1 MSKTVTGPDLH
12 KGQLRAVALVKSK
25 ARNVTVVAP
34 RQTGKSFLAMQVVL
48 YWAINNPGAEI
59 FWVSPIYAQA
69 KKVFDQ
75 IYDAVHPSGLIRSAN
90 KSDVTIKFRNNS
102 KLYFKSA
109 ERPDNLRGYT
119 GDYMVVDEAAY
130 MQDEV
135 YKAVLRPI
143 MLVRGKCTLFISTP
157 RGSNWFKE
165 MYDLGQ
171 STDAETADY
180 ASCRMHYRDN
190 PFVDP
195 QEIENARLTLPAAIF
210 AAEYE
215 GSFEDSGR
223 NVFDLNN
230 THTFDAYPKP
240 QGKVVCG
247 IDLGRANDYTVAT
260 FMDAK
265 GQIVG
270 MYRENKRDWSEM
282 TQAIL
287 NLVRQFNAS
296 VLVEKN
302 SIGDV
307 IFETIKKQWND
318 THPFNTS
325 SKSKQEI
332 IEGLVLDLNEGNL
345 YLPSESLFAPM
356 LFELNIYEYSYSPK
370 TRSITYS
377 APASMHDDTVM
388 SLAITNYHRKQN
400 QNYGSYAVLGG
411 YR

>member
-1 MSKTVTGPDLH
+1 MSKIVTGPDLH
-12 KGQLRAVALVKSK
+12 KGQLRAVELVKSK

-165 MYDLGQ
+165 
-171 STDAETADY
+171 
-180 ASCRMHYRDN
+180 
-190 PFVDP
+190 
-195 QEIENARLTLPAAIF
+195 I
-210 AAEYE
+210 
-215 GSFEDSGR
+215 
-223 NVFDLNN
+223 
-230 THTFDAYPKP
+230 
-240 QGKVVCG
+240 
-247 IDLGRANDYTVAT
+247 
-260 FMDAK
+260 
-265 GQIVG
+265 
-270 MYRENKRDWSEM
+270 
-282 TQAIL
+282 
-287 NLVRQFNAS
+287 
-296 VLVEKN
+296 
-302 SIGDV
+302 
-307 IFETIKKQWND
+307 
-318 THPFNTS
+318 
-325 SKSKQEI
+325 
-332 IEGLVLDLNEGNL
+332 
-345 YLPSESLFAPM
+345 
-356 LFELNIYEYSYSPK
+356 
-370 TRSITYS
+370 
-377 APASMHDDTVM
+377 
-388 SLAITNYHRKQN
+388 
-400 QNYGSYAVLGG
+400 
-411 YR
+411 

>member
-1 MSKTVTGPDLH
+1 MSQTVTGPDLH
-12 KGQLRAVALVKSK
+12 RGQLRAVQLVKSK
-25 ARNVTVVAP
+25 AKYVTVVAP

-75 IYDAVHPSGLIRSAN
+75 IYDAVQPSGLIKSAN
-90 KSDVTIKFRNNS
+90 KSDVTIKFKNGS
-102 KLYFKSA
+102 KLLFKSA

-157 RGSNWFKE
+157 RGGNWFKE

-171 STDAETADY
+171 STDKETYDY
-180 ASCRMHYRDN
+180 ASCRMMYTDN
-190 PFVDP
+190 PFVDA

-230 THTFDAYPKP
+230 TRSFEVYPKP
-240 QGKVVCG
+240 VGKVVCG

-260 FMDAK
+260 FMDSQ
-265 GQIVG
+265 GHIVC

-282 TQAIL
+282 VSAIL
-287 NLVRQFNAS
+287 ILVRQFNAS
-296 VLVEKN
+296 ILVEKN

-307 IFETIKKQWND
+307 IYETLKKQWND

-345 YLPSESLFAPM
+345 YLPSDVLFPPL

-377 APASMHDDTVM
+377 APNSMHDDTVM
-388 SLAITNYHRKQN
+388 SLAIANYHRKQN
-400 QNYGSYAVLGG
+400 QNYGTYAVLGG